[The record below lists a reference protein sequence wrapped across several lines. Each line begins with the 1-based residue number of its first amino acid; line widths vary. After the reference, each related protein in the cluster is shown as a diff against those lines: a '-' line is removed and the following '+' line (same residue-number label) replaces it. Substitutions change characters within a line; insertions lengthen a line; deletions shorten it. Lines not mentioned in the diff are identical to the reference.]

1 MATVFSSSR
10 PLACWGGER
19 GVKEKEQSEEEPW
32 RNPPRV
38 SRAPQRRWSK
48 ERCPERW
55 QQRAGTASTP
65 TTPATPFPCPQGAQQ
80 TPHAPSPRPPP
91 TLGPPPRGRGTLG
104 GSVGPTHLCSSGD
117 GCRSSSPALLP
128 RQHWGSRR
136 PRPCVPPPYVPPSPR
151 LSPVSHR
158 VCLPRMA
165 PAVTPGLCLPAA
177 SSGPTGRAAG
187 S

>member
-38 SRAPQRRWSK
+38 SRAPRICWRGGSEGLALPAPQPPQPPHSPAHRGT
-48 ERCPERW
+48 ENPICPI
-55 QQRAGTASTP
+55 P
-65 TTPATPFPCPQGAQQ
+65 TTPTHSGSPSSWPGDPRWQRE
-80 TPHAPSPRPPP
+80 THAPLLLGRWVLLLLAGAAPR
-91 TLGPPPRGRGTLG
+91 R
-104 GSVGPTHLCSSGD
+104 
-117 GCRSSSPALLP
+117 
-128 RQHWGSRR
+128 HWGSRR